1 MIDDRLSLPQL
12 EHRPFLTDS
21 GPETKL
27 IFIDGI
33 ELDEGDPYELASE
46 YASLVA
52 RFPDLTILGGCCGT
66 DERHIEQIAS
76 ACITSAWPRTA
87 RA

>member
-21 GPETKL
+21 GLETKL

-33 ELDEGDPYELASE
+33 ELPEFAAFEGSDTTATAST
-46 YASLVA
+46 SSTRTRS
-52 RFPDLTILGGCCGT
+52 RFSST
-66 DERHIEQIAS
+66 
-76 ACITSAWPRTA
+76 
-87 RA
+87 